1 MLLERV
7 CIVGAGL
14 MGGSLA
20 MALRPFISHLTII
33 DRDPETRTACVTIAD
48 AVTGNFADGVRD
60 ATLIILAVPA
70 RAIVGLL
77 RELPIVRPNGCAV
90 MDIGSTKT
98 SICEAMVALPPQFD
112 SIGGH
117 PMCGKEISG
126 FAAADADLY
135 RGQTFVLCE
144 HEGTSVVLRETAV
157 NLINH
162 IGANPIH
169 LPPATHDQLVAAISH
184 LPYLASATLMR
195 TAAALGDERAW
206 PVSASGFRDTSR
218 IAGSDPQMMLDIL
231 MTNKTAV
238 LAQLTQFQELLTAVT
253 THLQNNDEAALH
265 DWLTHAQSEHRHYK
279 KVVNG

>member
-1 MLLERV
+1 
-7 CIVGAGL
+7 

-20 MALRPFISHLTII
+20 MALRPFIPHLTII
-33 DRDPETRTACVTIAD
+33 DRDPETRAACVAIAD
-48 AVTGNFADGVRD
+48 AVTDNFADGVRE
-60 ATLIILAVPA
+60 ATLVILAVPA
-70 RAIVGLL
+70 RAIVTLL
-77 RELPIVRPNGCAV
+77 QELPTMRPDGCAV

-98 SICEAMVALPPQFD
+98 DICAAMATLPPQFD

-135 RGQTFVLCE
+135 RGQTFVLCS
-144 HEGTSVVLRETAV
+144 HARTTAVLRETAV
-157 NLINH
+157 NLIHH

-169 LPPATHDQLVAAISH
+169 LPPATHDQLVATISH
-184 LPYLASATLMR
+184 MPYLASATLMR

-238 LAQLTQFQELLTAVT
+238 LAQLAKFQELLTAVS
-253 THLQNNDEAALH
+253 THLQNDDESALR
-265 DWLTHAQSEHRHYK
+265 DWLTHAQSEHQHYK
-279 KVVNG
+279 KVKTGSAIGE

>member
-1 MLLERV
+1 
-7 CIVGAGL
+7 

-33 DRDPETRTACVTIAD
+33 DRDPETRTACVAIAD
-48 AVTGNFADGVRD
+48 AVTDNFADGVRE
-60 ATLIILAVPA
+60 ATLVILAVPA

-77 RELPIVRPNGCAV
+77 QELPAVRPDGCAV
-90 MDIGSTKT
+90 MDIGSTKGD
-98 SICEAMVALPPQFD
+98 ICAAMAALPPQFE

-126 FAAADADLY
+126 FAAADGDLY
-135 RGQTFVLCE
+135 RGQTFVLCS
-144 HEGTSVVLRETAV
+144 HAGTAAVLQETAV
-157 NLINH
+157 EITHH

-184 LPYLASATLMR
+184 LPYLASATVMR
-195 TAAALGDERAW
+195 TAAALADERAW

-231 MTNKTAV
+231 LTNKTAV
-238 LAQLTQFQELLTAVT
+238 LTQLAQFQELLTAVT
-253 THLQNNDEAALH
+253 THLQNDDQAALR
-265 DWLTHAQSEHRHYK
+265 DWLNQAQAEHRHYK
-279 KVVNG
+279 KQGR